1 MSLKH
6 GWAGKILFV
15 NLSDRSTRIEPTEK
29 YIPFIGG
36 RGINQWLLFELIEKG
51 VHGLDPENALILG
64 AGPMVGTLVPSA
76 GRLSVD
82 YLNVITGGVGSGN
95 CGGRFAVEMKNAGY
109 DHIVFTGKT
118 DRPTYIFIQ
127 DDTIHFRGASG
138 IWGLGTWDTDEQIK
152 SEEKDRRLSTLTIG
166 VAGENLVKFASII
179 GDRGRA
185 VGYGGSGA
193 VMGSKNIKGIAVR
206 GKNTFIKVA
215 RPSEF
220 MNRLRAFNKEI
231 FNKSGAV
238 KIHRKGGTLG
248 AYVLPGQNRPHGVR
262 NMNEEFWSNDAIN
275 NVTRDKFDEF
285 LVRRHSCFGCP
296 VYCSGIYEIKGMVC
310 EGIQANSLR
319 AFGSNVD
326 ITSAED
332 VLYAHALC
340 NNYGLDTDQ
349 TSAAVA
355 WAIDCFEKGIIDKG
369 DTDGLELKFGD
380 GNCVTKLIKKIASRD
395 GFGNVLA
402 MGVHEA
408 SEIVGRGSRE
418 LALLVKKNSAME
430 AAMRSHKAWAL
441 GIITSTKGTGHLRG
455 APGLEFQ
462 KLPPETSKKLFNI
475 KDISDPTSYENKAAL
490 VVWQEKYKGIVD
502 MMGICAL
509 TSMWMDQTLFTPEDI
524 AGLLNDI
531 TGKQYSAEGLLE
543 AGEAL
548 QNLERSLNLL
558 HQGFGRSDDIPPRK
572 LMEIPVGKGIYE
584 GERLHLDRWNQMLD
598 EYYELHGWDKTTGW
612 PTRQRLLALGLDS
625 VAEKLAKNNIV
636 ENP

>member
-6 GWAGKILFV
+6 GWVGKILFID
-15 NLSDRSTRIEPTEK
+15 LSDQSIRTEATEK
-29 YIPFIGG
+29 YLPFIGG
-36 RGINQWLLFELIEKG
+36 RGINQRLLFELIDKG
-51 VHGLDPENALILG
+51 VHGLDPENVLIFG
-64 AGPMVGTLVPSA
+64 AGPIVGTLVPSA

-109 DHIVFTGKT
+109 DHIVVRGKSN
-118 DRPTYIFIQ
+118 RHIYLLIQ
-127 DDTIHFRGASG
+127 DDTVHFRDASD
-138 IWGLGTWDTDEQIK
+138 IRGLGTWECDAHIK
-152 SEEKDRRLSTLTIG
+152 SKEKDTRLSTLTIG
-166 VAGENLVKFASII
+166 RAGENLVKFASII

-193 VMGSKNIKGIAVR
+193 IMGSKNLKAIAVR
-206 GKNTFIKVA
+206 GRRTAIQVA
-215 RPSEF
+215 RPREF
-220 MNRLRAFNKEI
+220 IDRLRTFNKEI
-231 FNKSGAV
+231 FQKSNAV

-262 NMNEEFWSNDAIN
+262 NINEEFWSNDAIK

-285 LVRRHSCFGCP
+285 LVRRHACFGCP
-296 VYCSGIYEIKGMVC
+296 VYCSGIYEIKGMIC

-326 ITSAED
+326 VTNAED

-340 NNYGLDTDQ
+340 NHYGLDTDQ
-349 TSAAVA
+349 TSSTVA
-355 WAIDCFEKGIIDKG
+355 WAMDCFQKGILNKA
-369 DTDGLELKFGD
+369 DTDGLDLKFGD
-380 GNCVTKLIKKIASRD
+380 GDCVAKLIQKIASRE

-402 MGVHEA
+402 EGVHKA

-441 GIITSTKGTGHLRG
+441 GIMTSTKGTGHLRG

-462 KLPPETSKKLFNI
+462 HLSPETSKRLLNI
-475 KDISDPTSYENKAAL
+475 GDVSDPTSYENKAAL
-490 VVWQEKYKGIVD
+490 VVWQEKYKGVVD

-509 TSMWMDQTLFTPEDI
+509 TSMWMDQALFAPEDI
-524 AGLLNDI
+524 SGFLADI
-531 TGKQYSAEGLLE
+531 TGKQYSAESLLQ

-548 QNLERSLNLL
+548 QNLERTLNLL
-558 HQGFGRSDDIPPRK
+558 HSGFGRSDDMPPRK
-572 LMEIPVGKGIYE
+572 LIEIPVGDGNYA
-584 GERLHLDRWNQMLD
+584 GERLHPGKWNHMLD
-598 EYYELHGWDKTTGW
+598 EYYELHGWEKTTGR
-612 PTRQRLLALGLDS
+612 PTKQRLLALGLEA
-625 VAEKLAKNNIV
+625 VVEKLAKSGI
-636 ENP
+636 ELP

>member
-1 MSLKH
+1 MSLKY
-6 GWAGKILFV
+6 GWAGKILFI
-15 NLSDRSTRIEPTEK
+15 NLSDRSTRIESTEK
-29 YIPFIGG
+29 YIRFIGG
-36 RGINQWLLFELIEKG
+36 RGINQWLLFDLIDKG
-51 VHGLDPENALILG
+51 VHGLDPENAIILG

-109 DHIVFTGKT
+109 DHIVVTGKA

-127 DDTIHFRGASG
+127 DDTIYFRDASEM
-138 IWGLGTWDTDEQIK
+138 WGLGTWDSDEHIK

-193 VMGSKNIKGIAVR
+193 VMGSKNLKAIAVR
-206 GKNTFIKVA
+206 GKNTPIKVA

-220 MNRLRAFNKEI
+220 TDRLRTFYKEI
-231 FNKSGAV
+231 FQKSGAV

-262 NMNEEFWSNDAIN
+262 NINEEFWSDDSIKH
-275 NVTRDKFDEF
+275 VTRDRFDEF
-285 LVRRHSCFGCP
+285 LVRRHACFGCP
-296 VYCSGIYEIKGMVC
+296 VYCSALYEIRGMIC

-326 ITSAED
+326 VTHPED

-340 NNYGLDTDQ
+340 NNYGLDADQ

-355 WAIDCFEKGIIDKG
+355 WSIDCYENGILDKK

-380 GNCVTKLIKKIASRD
+380 GDCVAKLIQKIALRE

-408 SEIVGRGSRE
+408 SEIVGRGSKD

-441 GIITSTKGTGHLRG
+441 GIMTSTKGTGHLRG

-462 KLPPETSKKLFNI
+462 RLPPETSKKLFSI
-475 KDISDPTSYENKAAL
+475 DDISDPTSYENKAAL

-509 TSMWMDQTLFTPEDI
+509 TSMWMDQALFTPEDI
-524 AGLLNDI
+524 AGFFNDI
-531 TGKQYSAEGLLE
+531 TGKHTSAERLLE

-558 HQGFGRSDDIPPRK
+558 HAGFGRSDDMPPRK
-572 LMEIPVGKGIYE
+572 LMDIPVGKGMYE
-584 GERLHLDRWNQMLD
+584 GERLHLDRWNHMLD
-598 EYYELHGWDKTTGW
+598 EYYELHGWDKTTGS
-612 PTRQRLLALGLDS
+612 PTKQRLLALGLGA
-625 VAEKLAKNNIV
+625 VVEKLTKNNILLL
-636 ENP
+636 